1 MKIKSLLAAMMKR
14 FFSCVFVAIACC
26 TTLCA
31 SDNNNRDS
39 WHVMLGNGYSV
50 MLGDMLGEGYSSVNS
65 FAWQP
70 SPCWGFGLEYGM
82 NYHNP
87 VDYSLQR
94 DYDYQGTTINY
105 QYTRRHNN
113 FFVGPSIY
121 WYPVNTQKHRVHIG
135 GSVNYF
141 HTNDFN
147 QYREFDTDNQQ
158 YISERSEEIVVNS
171 IGLGVS
177 TGYSYKLGNHLE
189 FGARFYTS
197 WSQEEFHL
205 MGLFNIGFGF

>member
-1 MKIKSLLAAMMKR
+1 MKR
-14 FFSCVFVAIACC
+14 LFSSVFVAIACYMA
-26 TTLCA
+26 LSA
-31 SDNNNRDS
+31 
-39 WHVMLGNGYSV
+39 GNKQEENIGNWYITSGYGYSV
-50 MLGDMLGEGYSSVNS
+50 MLGDMFGEGYSNVNS
-65 FAWQP
+65 FIWQP
-70 SPCWGFGLEYGM
+70 KACWGFGLEYGM

-177 TGYSYKLGNHLE
+177 TGYSYKLGDHLE